1 MTLAKQTILLC
12 DHGDRTCR
20 QPATSY
26 RLWRDGDRQAWSID
40 LCDDHASPLLELVA
54 HAELVELPARHRVRM
69 EVTTLKTTAQTLPL
83 KKRD

>member
-12 DHGDRTCR
+12 DYGDRTCR

-40 LCDDHASPLLELVA
+40 LCETHARPLLELVE
-54 HAELVELPARHRVRM
+54 HADQVELPTRQRVRM
-69 EVTTLKTTAQTLPL
+69 EVTPLKTTAKTLPL
-83 KKRD
+83 KKRN